1 MQASMISCKLGSK
14 RVPRFATPFCSHKIV
29 VFLYSHGSNTFRL
42 IKMVYAYFLLGKDH
56 TRNAIGTGRIPALHF
71 CHDSTQLQAAHFHAL
86 FAFVNILW
94 YTMGVEVFPRIRLHD
109 KRFTIR
115 SNHKAYVGWLP
126 YFPQRVNKH
135 MNPVCFEVKGKKC
148 FTHFDPLAFC
158 FSTFRTH
165 ENQRTS

>member
-1 MQASMISCKLGSK
+1 MQASMISCELGS
-14 RVPRFATPFCSHKIV
+14 KIV

-42 IKMVYAYFLLGKDH
+42 VKMVYAYFLLGKDH
-56 TRNAIGTGRIPALHF
+56 AWNAIGTARIPALHF
-71 CHDSTQLQAAHFHAL
+71 CHDSTQLQAAHFHTL

-126 YFPQRVNKH
+126 YLPQRVNKH

-148 FTHFDPLAFC
+148 FTHFDPLALC